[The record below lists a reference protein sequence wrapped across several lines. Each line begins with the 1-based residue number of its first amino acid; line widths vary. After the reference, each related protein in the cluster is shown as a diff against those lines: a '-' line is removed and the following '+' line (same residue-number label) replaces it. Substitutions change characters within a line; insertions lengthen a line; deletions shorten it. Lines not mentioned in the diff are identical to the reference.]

1 MFIFGCV
8 ESRRMEAD
16 AQMLRAST
24 SRGYAMDVKC
34 FILHVTTSSSTSVQ
48 HAKTFA
54 KNTFFANI
62 LA

>member
-1 MFIFGCV
+1 
-8 ESRRMEAD
+8 MEAD